1 MKVLSEEEMQ
11 NCLVVEILMK
21 LRLYIILNELNNVM
35 KVSSIKLQQI
45 VEKLIYIV
53 CETQLNI
60 IFMIECLSQ
69 NLINV
74 QIEHIKAAKWILWY
88 LRKIISYSLK
98 YESVIDIYIN

>member
-69 NLINV
+69 NLINIKV
-74 QIEHIKAAKWILWY
+74 EHIKVTK
-88 LRKIISYSLK
+88 
-98 YESVIDIYIN
+98 